1 MNATAAIHFLSEY
14 RTAWFDVLMNEGFE
28 RYRRRHIKTYVC
40 HLSFSLGQLPLVP
53 AVPWTIVW
61 SLCLPSSAHL
71 WPRHPLCLGQVST
84 TTASVRHLVT
94 ESTKGHCLPA
104 WTMATAPTLLPP
116 VTVERLRAALCF
128 CLCLP
133 CCAPSSQ
140 TEATSGDSFLV
151 HTWLWSRVT
160 RNNKWPLDK
169 DHHCSTYVPFSISEE
184 TFTTG
189 AHLEQPKL
197 VIKGT
202 IDPGFDSICIQLP
215 VRSGLGN
222 MISHIGCLI
231 LLNKIYINVNIKTS
245 TYQVTIL
252 INMTHIIFIHTEC
265 ETIARIGP
273 GSYKKV
279 WSDESQKSHH
289 NNSQIKINPN

>member
-1 MNATAAIHFLSEY
+1 
-14 RTAWFDVLMNEGFE
+14 MNEGFE

-40 HLSFSLGQLPLVP
+40 HLRFSLGALPLVP

-61 SLCLPSSAHL
+61 SPCLPSSPHL

-104 WTMATAPTLLPP
+104 WTMANAPTLLPP

-128 CLCLP
+128 WLCCLVVLLPLKRKQHPETPSLSTPDSGPGSRGTINGLLTRIIIALHKRCLLNLGGDFYDWGSP
-133 CCAPSSQ
+133 G
-140 TEATSGDSFLV
+140 TTNSG
-151 HTWLWSRVT
+151 
-160 RNNKWPLDK
+160 
-169 DHHCSTYVPFSISEE
+169 Y
-184 TFTTG
+184 
-189 AHLEQPKL
+189 Q
-197 VIKGT
+197 GT
-202 IDPGFDSICIQLP
+202 IDPGLDRICIQLP
-215 VRSGLGN
+215 VGSGLGN

-252 INMTHIIFIHTEC
+252 INTTHILFIHTEC
-265 ETIARIGP
+265 ATIAIIGP

-279 WSDESQKSHH
+279 WPDESQKSHH
-289 NNSQIKINPN
+289 NNSQININPNLIYLIFGA

>member
-1 MNATAAIHFLSEY
+1 
-14 RTAWFDVLMNEGFE
+14 MNEGFE

-40 HLSFSLGQLPLVP
+40 HLRFSLGALPLVP

-61 SLCLPSSAHL
+61 SPCLPSSPHL

-116 VTVERLRAALCF
+116 VTVERLRAALL
-128 CLCLP
+128 CLCLCCVLVLELP
-133 CCAPSSQ
+133 CCASSSE

-160 RNNKWPLDK
+160 SNNKWPLDK
-169 DHHCSTYVPFSISEE
+169 DHHCSTYDAFSISEE
-184 TFTTG
+184 SSATET
-189 AHLEQPKL
+189 HLEQPTL

-202 IDPGFDSICIQLP
+202 IGFDSICIQLP
-215 VRSGLGN
+215 VGSGLGN

-252 INMTHIIFIHTEC
+252 INTTHIIFIHTEC
-265 ETIARIGP
+265 ATIAIIGP

-289 NNSQIKINPN
+289 NTIQIKNNPNLIYLIIGA